1 MFLHSDP
8 SLFRWFCEFVCITM
22 DNDLSDAIHLQSLYC
37 ISYQAYFHFAY
48 MDMDMKTYLKPKR
61 CPTNEMFSLRIF
73 NVIKICVGI

>member
-37 ISYQAYFHFAY
+37 ISFQAHFHMAY
-48 MDMDMKTYLKPKR
+48 GYGYENVFKAKTLS
-61 CPTNEMFSLRIF
+61 NEWD
-73 NVIKICVGI
+73 V